1 VTDRS
6 RVRKLRWR
14 SRRGMKELDI
24 LLERFLDK
32 QSKALA
38 DGRWPALEQLLEWED
53 DVFWDGIQN
62 PARVSN
68 DVHRSLLV
76 EIRKLHVPAD

>member
-1 VTDRS
+1 MTDRS

-24 LLERFLDK
+24 LLERFLDE
-32 QSKALA
+32 QSKALE

-53 DVFWDGIQN
+53 DVFWDCIQN

-68 DVHRSLLV
+68 DVQRSLIV